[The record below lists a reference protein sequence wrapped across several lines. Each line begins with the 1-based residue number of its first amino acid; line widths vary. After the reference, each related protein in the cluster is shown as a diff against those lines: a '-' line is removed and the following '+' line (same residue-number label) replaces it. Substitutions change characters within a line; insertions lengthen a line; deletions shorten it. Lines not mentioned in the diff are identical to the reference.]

1 MSDVRLPLAGKVA
14 LVTGGARGIGRAV
27 ADALAADGAAVI
39 VFDLAEADDVRSVV
53 GSVAR
58 EADVLGLFERIQSK
72 WGRLDIA
79 VNCAGVQLIRSLVET
94 TSEDFDSVI
103 SVNLKGTFLVGR
115 EAAKMMLAQPGGGRI
130 INVASELAYCG
141 RANYSAYCATKGA
154 ILSLTRSWARELAP
168 RILVNAVAPGPTDTG
183 MVSLDSLS
191 PAQLQAEIDAVP
203 LGRIA
208 RPEEIAATIAF
219 LAGPKADY
227 YTGQVLS
234 PCGGAV
240 MF

>member
-1 MSDVRLPLAGKVA
+1 
-14 LVTGGARGIGRAV
+14 
-27 ADALAADGAAVI
+27 
-39 VFDLAEADDVRSVV
+39 
-53 GSVAR
+53 
-58 EADVLGLFERIQSK
+58 
-72 WGRLDIA
+72 
-79 VNCAGVQLIRSLVET
+79 
-94 TSEDFDSVI
+94 
-103 SVNLKGTFLVGR
+103 
-115 EAAKMMLAQPGGGRI
+115 
-130 INVASELAYCG
+130 
-141 RANYSAYCATKGA
+141 
-154 ILSLTRSWARELAP
+154 
-168 RILVNAVAPGPTDTG
+168 